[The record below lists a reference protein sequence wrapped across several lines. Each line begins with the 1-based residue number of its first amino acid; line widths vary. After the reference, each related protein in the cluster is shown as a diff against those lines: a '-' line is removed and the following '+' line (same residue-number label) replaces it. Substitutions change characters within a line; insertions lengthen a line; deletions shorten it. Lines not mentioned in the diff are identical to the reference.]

1 MPRDLVGQP
10 TLGLCGARTP
20 ACRAH
25 TRVNAG
31 FMGWPNRLKIPR
43 DQRIEEPAQLALLA
57 NGRPQLIKLVRS
69 KLVSVEQLHLTNSP
83 SWTIYPQ
90 LCEFGRID
98 CVSNSRIDMDDDCVG
113 DFLFSDITARG
124 SKIAGQIT
132 GVREMA
138 AENMT
143 FHSLHIQ
150 AQTGFT
156 CASAKDISFQDVV
169 INTKKGSGFLL

>member
-98 CVSNSRIDMDDDCVG
+98 CVSNSR
-113 DFLFSDITARG
+113 R
-124 SKIAGQIT
+124 QIT

-138 AENMT
+138 A
-143 FHSLHIQ
+143 
-150 AQTGFT
+150 GFT
-156 CASAKDISFQDVV
+156 CSSARDISFQDVV